1 MKNIFKFGLAGIAAV
16 VLSSTLTN
24 SAAQERLQF
33 AGTYNIKGKGTDG
46 TAYTGTMT
54 IAPYGDGYRLA
65 QRFGDETYRGIA
77 TDIGDNLGVA
87 LLSGGKPQV
96 TIYRVTSG
104 NTMTGFW
111 QDYDNQKE
119 GTEEATVSG
128 ATAFSGASK
137 VLAAAT
143 WNYSGTY
150 GINGKNPDGSAYTG
164 TMVVSDY
171 GAGYRVRFTSGGTT
185 WRGIA
190 TYIGSYLSIAW
201 QAGGIPQ
208 VSVFAG
214 NPTTGELKGYY
225 QDYDSLKEGTET
237 ATLK

>member
-1 MKNIFKFGLAGIAAV
+1 MKNVLKFGLAGIAAFA
-16 VLSSTLTN
+16 LSSTLTN
-24 SAAQERLQF
+24 SAAQQRLEF
-33 AGTYNIKGKGTDG
+33 AGTYNVKGNDTAG

-54 IAPYGDGYRLA
+54 IAPYGDGYRVA
-65 QRFGDETYRGIA
+65 QKFGDEAYRGIA
-77 TDIGDNLGVA
+77 TDIGDNLGVS

-96 TIYRVTSG
+96 VIYRVTSG

-111 QDYDNQKE
+111 QDYDNTKE

-128 ATAFSGASK
+128 ATAFSGISK

-190 TYIGSYLSIAW
+190 TYIGSNLSIAY

-208 VSVFAG
+208 VSIFVG
-214 NPTTGELKGYY
+214 NPTTGDLKGYY
-225 QDYDSLKEGTET
+225 QDYDNTKEGAET

>member
-1 MKNIFKFGLAGIAAV
+1 MKSVLKFGLAGIAAV
-16 VLSSTLTN
+16 LLSSALTN
-24 SAAQERLQF
+24 SSAQERQMF
-33 AGTYNIKGKGTDG
+33 AGTYTIAGKSPDG

-54 IAPYGDGYRLA
+54 IASYGDGYRLT
-65 QRFGDETYRGIA
+65 QKIGDETYRGIG
-77 TDIGDNLGVA
+77 TDVGDNLAGA
-87 LLSGGKPQV
+87 YISGGKPSV

-119 GTEEATVSG
+119 GTEAATVSG
-128 ATAFSGASK
+128 ATALSGISK
-137 VLAAAT
+137 VLAATT

-190 TYIGSYLSIAW
+190 TYIGSYLAIAW

-208 VSVFAG
+208 VSIFSG
-214 NPTTGELKGYY
+214 NPSTGDLKGYY
-225 QDYDSLKEGTET
+225 QDYDSLKEGAEV